1 MARTLRR
8 RDEQFKDW
16 FFENRVGFE
25 RETQRAAS
33 NPTSHSSLFVRR
45 WVKGAKTYQGFL
57 EMKRIKLHSDSGQA
71 LSRNAMRK
79 APSAFTNVFC
89 ERPLRRAHRQQI
101 LTALKSG
108 SEDNLVLEPFMK
120 NAAYA
125 YW

>member
-16 FFENRVGFE
+16 FFENRAGFE

-33 NPTSHSSLFVRR
+33 NPTHHSSLFVRR

-57 EMKRIKLHSDSGQA
+57 EMKRIKLHSDAGQY

-89 ERPLRRAHRQQI
+89 ERPLRRTHRQQI
-101 LTALKSG
+101 LAALKTG
-108 SEDNLVLEPFMK
+108 SEDDLLLEPFIK
-120 NAAYA
+120 NAAYT